1 MLAHATTQARR
12 HYHSI
17 AGASLGHKL
26 AHALDF
32 STDVVSRDVRKRN
45 LNPRQAP
52 ASPQV
57 KMIEGASL
65 DPDQNL
71 ILFDDWIRPL
81 LVSEFVDS
89 SMLMKDNCLH

>member
-1 MLAHATTQARR
+1 
-12 HYHSI
+12 
-17 AGASLGHKL
+17 
-26 AHALDF
+26 
-32 STDVVSRDVRKRN
+32 
-45 LNPRQAP
+45 
-52 ASPQV
+52 
-57 KMIEGASL
+57 MIKSASL